1 MNKIFNY
8 LKNNMNASES
18 TPAKPQLLIV
28 NDEKQAIQ
36 ARDCASYLGLT
47 PFVLSDLRAN
57 FGDDLLAFT
66 DEIKEL
72 TSTLEEYHKY
82 KKQDKI
88 LISPIRTASFPLPKA
103 DCFDSLAIEFAATID
118 IGELK
123 DKLYNWGYYFVDIV
137 TSEGEVSIRGD
148 IIDICPPHAEFGYR
162 VSLFDDEI
170 ESIRKFDVETQKSF
184 KDEIEKFDLSASFLA
199 LDEQKLEVL
208 NEKIE
213 NSNIDVFEKDIHS
226 LGFWFLDD
234 DASYYPR
241 ELESIITKEALDEL
255 DEVYIF
261 DEKRL
266 PREEFLSTTPILE
279 NDTYKEVDVAN
290 IKEFLEFHKEK
301 KITIISSSEAK
312 IRSYEFDQAD
322 KSINFKIDYQ
332 LINLVS
338 DEEVILSLN
347 KQVKKKRKKKPKIVL
362 DELQKDDFV
371 VHEVH
376 GIGQFKGIEPV
387 TIMGAK
393 RDFVVV
399 NYAGDD
405 RLLLPVENIGMID
418 RYLAD
423 SGTIAVV
430 DKLGKGSFAKL
441 KSKVKDKLFAIANDI
456 IAIAAKRELTEG
468 IKLDTN
474 KEEIRLLQ
482 QQSGFE
488 YTKDQNRS
496 VKEFLADM
504 SSGLVMDRLLSGDVG
519 FGKTEVAINGLLAVV
534 LNKKQA
540 LFVCPTTL
548 LASQHFEGIK
558 QRLEPFGVKVAKL
571 DGRTS
576 TKDKNAIKKSLENG
590 QIDLVVGTHALLS
603 VKTHDLALVVID
615 EEHKFGVK
623 QKEKLKDLRNDV
635 HIFSMS
641 ATPIPRT
648 LNLALSK
655 VKGMS
660 SLLTPPSERLG
671 VRSFVKEYD
680 DKLIKEVILREKR
693 RGGQLFYIH
702 NNIASIETKKD
713 DLLNIMPNLKI
724 AIMHSKITAKQSE
737 ETLEMFANGEIDI
750 LLATSIVESG
760 LHLPNA
766 NSIIID
772 GADRFGIADLHQL
785 RGRVGRSDKEGF
797 CYFVVED
804 KKTITKDAIR
814 RLLALESNSY
824 LGSGTALAHQDLE
837 IRGGG
842 NIIGEAQ
849 SGHIKQ
855 IGYSLY
861 LKMLEEAIATLSGE
875 VKEEAKNVDIKLSI
889 TAYITSEYV
898 SEDRVRLEL
907 YRRLSRA
914 VSKKEVFEIQDEM
927 EDRFGKLDL
936 ATSQF
941 IDLIIIKINAL
952 EKNIK
957 AISNYEMNI
966 SVTYENDN
974 KEVIKSP
981 SKDDDDLI
989 NTVLKYLTSKK

>member
-8 LKNNMNASES
+8 LKNNK
-18 TPAKPQLLIV
+18 TQLLIV
-28 NDEKQAIQ
+28 NDEKQAIT
-36 ARDCASYLGLT
+36 ARDCASYLGLK

-57 FGDDLLAFT
+57 FGDDLLSFS

-72 TSTLEEYHKY
+72 TSTLEDYHNY
-82 KKQDKI
+82 KKQDKL
-88 LISPIRTASFPLPKA
+88 LISPIRTVSFPLPKME
-103 DCFDSLAIEFAATID
+103 CFDSLKIEFASTVD
-118 IGELK
+118 ISELK
-123 DKLYNWGYYFVDIV
+123 NKLYNWGYYFVDIV
-137 TSEGEVSIRGD
+137 TAQGEVSIRGD
-148 IIDICPPHAEFGYR
+148 IIDICPPHEEYGYR
-162 VSLFDDEI
+162 ISLFDDEI
-170 ESIRKFDVETQKSF
+170 ESIRKFDVETQKSL
-184 KDEIEKFDLSASFLA
+184 KDEIESFDLSASFLA

-213 NSNIDVFEKDIHS
+213 SSSIDVFEKDIHS

-234 DASYYPR
+234 DAAYYTK
-241 ELESIITKEALDEL
+241 ELESVITKEALDEI

-261 DEKRL
+261 DDKRIS
-266 PREEFLSTTPILE
+266 REEFLSTTAILE
-279 NDTYKEVDVAN
+279 DDTYKIVDAAN

-312 IRSYEFDQAD
+312 IRAYELDLND
-322 KSINFKIDYQ
+322 KSINYKIDYQ

-338 DEEVILSLN
+338 DDEVILSLN

-362 DELQKDDFV
+362 DELTKDDFV

-387 TIMGAK
+387 VVMGAK

-405 RLLLPVENIGMID
+405 RLLIPVENIGTID

-423 SGTIAVV
+423 SGTIAVI
-430 DKLGKGSFAKL
+430 DKLGRGSFAKL

-456 IAIAAKRELTEG
+456 IAIAAKRELTQG
-468 IKLDTN
+468 IKMDTN
-474 KEEIRLLQ
+474 KEEIKILQ
-482 QQSGFE
+482 NSAGFE
-488 YTKDQNRS
+488 YTKDQTRS
-496 VKEFLADM
+496 VKEFLSDL

-519 FGKTEVAINGLLAVV
+519 FGKTEVAINGMLASV
-534 LNKKQA
+534 LNGYQT

-558 QRLEPFGVKVAKL
+558 KRLQPFGVKVAKL
-571 DGRTS
+571 DGRT
-576 TKDKNAIKKSLENG
+576 TAKDKTAIKKSLENG
-590 QIDLVVGTHALLS
+590 QIDLVVGTHSLLG
-603 VKTHDLALVVID
+603 VKCDNLGLVIID

-623 QKEKLKDLRNDV
+623 QKEKLKDLRSDV

-693 RGGQLFYIH
+693 RGGQLFYIY
-702 NNIASIETKKD
+702 NNIATIETKKEE
-713 DLLNIMPNLKI
+713 LLEIMPNLKI
-724 AIMHSKITAKQSE
+724 AVMHSKITAKQSE
-737 ETLEMFANGEIDI
+737 ERLEMFADGEIDI

-785 RGRVGRSDKEGF
+785 RGRVGRGDKEGF

-804 KKTITKDAIR
+804 KKAITKDAIR

-861 LKMLEEAIATLSGE
+861 LKMLEEAIAVLSGE
-875 VKEEAKNVDIKLSI
+875 VAHEEKKAVDIKLSI
-889 TAYITSEYV
+889 TAYITSEYI

-914 VSKKEVFEIQDEM
+914 VTKQEVFEIQDEM

-936 ATSQF
+936 STAQF

-952 EKNIK
+952 DKK
-957 AISNYEMNI
+957 VKTISNYDMNI
-966 SVTYENDN
+966 SIIYEDD
-974 KEVIKSP
+974 KKVVIKSP

-989 NTVLKYLTSKK
+989 NTTMKYLTQKGS